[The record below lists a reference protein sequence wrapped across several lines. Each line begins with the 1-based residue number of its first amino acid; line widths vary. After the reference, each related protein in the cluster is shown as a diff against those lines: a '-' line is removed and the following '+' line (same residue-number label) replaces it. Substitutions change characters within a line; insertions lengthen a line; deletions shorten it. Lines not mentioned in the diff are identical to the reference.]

1 MLQNPDSLDFTSIA
15 EETFYDTV
23 DDPRFQ
29 SNDQALIYDAL
40 LNALHP
46 LTFGDYLKR
55 YVYQKAQLKEPYDLI
70 PITLF
75 QDIIVDAF
83 RDTMT
88 PASFT
93 PGTTTLKAQVKNWL
107 TRKTVSRQAVL
118 LLGFGLGM
126 SVDDVNMFLTK
137 ALREHRLS
145 PKDPDEV
152 ICTYCYN
159 HHFGFPKYESLIKQ
173 LHQNSLHV
181 SPLSDQLNSTVKLAS
196 AAFGVQTDAALLT
209 YLAQLQETPGAST
222 QGLKSRQ
229 CFDRLYEQA
238 RKSTAA
244 MYNAMKDD
252 YTDIQISR
260 QRDLLSRDD
269 RLYDYQKD
277 SQLQR
282 MADGQKNL
290 APEDIGPADIEKIIC
305 AAVPIGKGGNYLP
318 LKESTL
324 NDIFEGKRF
333 NRKHIGDVLSGA
345 SPVTRFDLITLSF
358 YNHALDLSDDVKP
371 IVRYRRFIESTDAIL
386 NTASMGALYVANP
399 YECFILMCMLSDDPL
414 GTYADVWERS
424 YQTEET

>member
-1 MLQNPDSLDFTSIA
+1 M
-15 EETFYDTV
+15 
-23 DDPRFQ
+23 
-29 SNDQALIYDAL
+29 
-40 LNALHP
+40 
-46 LTFGDYLKR
+46 
-55 YVYQKAQLKEPYDLI
+55 
-70 PITLF
+70 
-75 QDIIVDAF
+75 
-83 RDTMT
+83 
-88 PASFT
+88 
-93 PGTTTLKAQVKNWL
+93 
-107 TRKTVSRQAVL
+107 
-118 LLGFGLGM
+118 
-126 SVDDVNMFLTK
+126 
-137 ALREHRLS
+137 
-145 PKDPDEV
+145 
-152 ICTYCYN
+152 
-159 HHFGFPKYESLIKQ
+159 
-173 LHQNSLHV
+173 HV
-181 SPLSDQLNSTVKLAS
+181 SPLSNQLNSTVKLAS